1 MIFKGMGKRFKWSLI
16 TGQILYLLQNLIH
29 TEKERIQPIFKTLS
43 GHFHASLKVCT
54 ALLNSPKVF
63 TTIIFYLLKP
73 FPPMQRNVFGLI
85 IF

>member
-29 TEKERIQPIFKTLS
+29 TDKERIQPIFKTLS

-63 TTIIFYLLKP
+63 TTINFIY
-73 FPPMQRNVFGLI
+73 
-85 IF
+85 